1 MKGGDGKRRDAKWE
15 RERLGEGGDNKGE
28 MEMGEMV
35 KGKEGGKGEM
45 IRVKE
50 VGKGEMIRGR

>member
-1 MKGGDGKRRDAKWE
+1 MERGETQSGNGRDWE
-15 RERLGEGGDNKGE
+15 RGGDNKGE

-45 IRVKE
+45 IR
-50 VGKGEMIRGR
+50 GRWKWRRW